1 MKICRNMNIK
11 ILVKTMMKNIIIIII
26 MFKKIIKFIMMR
38 ELNFINKEVKY
49 KNINK
54 NKNRIK

>member
-11 ILVKTMMKNIIIIII
+11 MLVKTMMKNIIIIMI
-26 MFKKIIKFIMMR
+26 MFKKMIKFMMR

>member
-1 MKICRNMNIK
+1 M
-11 ILVKTMMKNIIIIII
+11 I
-26 MFKKIIKFIMMR
+26 MFKKMIKFMMR

>member
-1 MKICRNMNIK
+1 MNIK
-11 ILVKTMMKNIIIIII
+11 MLVKTMMKNIILIMI
-26 MFKKIIKFIMMR
+26 MFKKMIKFMMR